1 MCMNNTETHPRKK
14 IEIKV
19 CWFSVLAEK
28 RGLREETLE
37 FPSGITVENVVDS
50 LTESLPDISKYISS
64 LRIAINK
71 EYAPENTTLHH
82 GDEVAFITPVSGG

>member
-1 MCMNNTETHPRKK
+1 MDNTETQSQNT

-28 RGLREETLE
+28 RGLREEKLD
-37 FPSGITVENVVDS
+37 FPKGITAEKMVET
-50 LTESLPDISKYISS
+50 LTESLPVLSKYKSS

-71 EYAPENTTLHH
+71 EYAPENTTLRH